1 MDNIDYFELIRHI
14 EVITGE
20 SNPDKNLL
28 KAWEALEAES
38 LRRKE
43 NRKQFIAKLND
54 GGFDSED
61 DCEGILPRVPT
72 KPIQPILLR
81 GGKKLDEE

>member
-61 DCEGILPRVPT
+61 DCEGSLPVEPT
-72 KPIQPILLR
+72 RPIKPLNLN
-81 GGKKLDEE
+81 GGKRFNN